1 MTKIE
6 EMQSTASL
14 LADQAEA
21 QSAILRKLNLELE
34 RTGETLDPRTYSDLR
49 ARIELQEMHT
59 ATASRKA
66 REKQAELDALRS
78 AEADR
83 LHAEMAQRAYDD
95 KLSALNAT
103 RAEIASKRSELAR
116 IQNELPLIEQRQNIL
131 LFELSR
137 AKTALQQSA

>member
-1 MTKIE
+1 MRTE
-6 EMQSTASL
+6 QMQAASTE
-14 LADQAEA
+14 AEQELSK
-21 QSAILRKLNLELE
+21 QSSILTGLRLELE
-34 RTGETLDPRTYSDLR
+34 RTGEGLDTRSYSELR
-49 ARIELQEMHT
+49 ARIELQEMRVET
-59 ATASRKA
+59 STRKA
-66 REKQAELDALRS
+66 REKQVELDALRS

-83 LHAEMAQRAYDD
+83 LRAELAQRSYDD